1 MATEQEALDWS
12 MAFVQLY
19 REDAFYLERTAP
31 WIERVG
37 LDVVK
42 TGLAEADTRAA
53 LVARFLES
61 QAVFQVDP
69 WAEHAPK
76 SDPAKVFSPL
86 ADLRDGV
93 SQTHLQEPAE

>member
-1 MATEQEALDWS
+1 

-19 REDAFYLERTAP
+19 REDAWYLERTAP

-37 LDVVK
+37 LQFVK
-42 TGLAEADTRAA
+42 DRLAEPEMRAA

-61 QAVFQVDP
+61 QAVYQVDP

-76 SDPAKVFSPL
+76 SEPAKVFSPL
-86 ADLRDGV
+86 ADLRDGAIQSLSSSEAV
-93 SQTHLQEPAE
+93 EQNGVPAE

>member
-1 MATEQEALDWS
+1 

-37 LDVVK
+37 LDFVK
-42 TGLAEADTRAA
+42 QGLSEAGQRAA

-61 QAVFQVDP
+61 QSVYQVDP
-69 WAEHAPK
+69 WAEHAPQ
-76 SDPAKVFSPL
+76 STPAKVFSPL
-86 ADLRDGV
+86 ADLREGV